1 MKKKLVVLTTGGT
14 GGHIFPAEAVAS
26 SLKKQDACKMA
37 FITDKR
43 AQKRV
48 KGTLAS
54 LPVYYICASSVTG
67 KGLIGK
73 INAAFKLMYGTMQAV
88 RVLLKLRPQ
97 LVVGFGGYASVPT
110 VLAAQFLHIPVA
122 LHEQNAVLGRANRL
136 LARQTCLI
144 ATTFT
149 PTKLIPQ
156 NARTIQAGTPV
167 RPQII
172 EKVGTP
178 YSTDT
183 DEFRLFIMGGSQG
196 ARAFSDILPKALVG
210 LSPEL
215 KAKLVLTQQVRAEDM
230 DRVQEEY
237 RNSGI
242 KSINLSPFFDNVP
255 EILSNAHLVISRAG
269 SSSLAEL
276 SALGRP
282 ALLIPLPTAADDHQ
296 TANARIWTANGAG
309 WLLVEKETT
318 PEVITE
324 RLTSLMENP
333 TVLRKAA
340 DCALNTRPKTNAEK
354 VLSDAIIDILKD
366 NKK

>member
-1 MKKKLVVLTTGGT
+1 MKKNLIVLTTGGT

-26 SLKKQDACKMA
+26 YLVKQKDYKLA

-43 AQKRV
+43 IQKRIS
-48 KGTLAS
+48 GTLAT
-54 LPVYYICASSVTG
+54 LPVYYICASSITG
-67 KGLIGK
+67 RGFFGK
-73 INAAFKLMYGTMQAV
+73 VKAAFKLAYGTLQAV
-88 RVLLKLRPQ
+88 RVLIKLRPR
-97 LVVGFGGYASVPT
+97 LVVGFGGYASVPA

-136 LARQTCLI
+136 LARRTCLI

-149 PTKLIPQ
+149 PTKQIPQ
-156 NARTIQAGTPV
+156 GAKTIQTGMPV

-172 EKVGTP
+172 AKANTP
-178 YSTDT
+178 YPTDT
-183 DEFRLFIMGGSQG
+183 EEFRLFIMGGSQG
-196 ARAFSDILPKALVG
+196 ARAFSDILPKALVA

-255 EILSNAHLVISRAG
+255 EILSDAHLVISRSGA
-269 SSSLAEL
+269 SSLAEF
-276 SALGRP
+276 SMLGRP

-296 TANARIWTANGAG
+296 TANARIWTADGAG
-309 WLLVEKETT
+309 WLMVEKETT

-333 TVLRKAA
+333 TVLTNAA
-340 DCALNTRPKTNAEK
+340 QCALNTNPKISADK
-354 VLSDAIIDILKD
+354 ALADAITDILKE
-366 NKK
+366 KAK

>member
-1 MKKKLVVLTTGGT
+1 MKKNLIVLTTGGT

-26 SLKKQDACKMA
+26 YLKKQKACDMA

-48 KGTLAS
+48 VGTLAT
-54 LPVYYICASSVTG
+54 LPVYYLCASSITG
-67 KGLIGK
+67 KGLFGK
-73 INAAFKLMYGTMQAV
+73 FKAAVKLAYGTLQAV
-88 RVLLKLRPQ
+88 RVLLKLHPR

-136 LARQTCLI
+136 LARRTNLI

-149 PTKLIPQ
+149 PTKQIPQ
-156 NARTIQAGTPV
+156 GIHTIQTGMPV
-167 RPQII
+167 RNQII
-172 EKVGTP
+172 EKAGTP
-178 YSTDT
+178 YPTDT

-196 ARAFSDILPKALVG
+196 ARAFSDILPKALVA

-230 DRVQEEY
+230 ERVQEEY

-255 EILSNAHLVISRAG
+255 EILSKAHLVISRSG
-269 SSSLAEL
+269 SSSLAEF
-276 SALGRP
+276 SMLGRP

-296 TANARIWTANGAG
+296 TANARIWTADGAG
-309 WLLVEKETT
+309 WLMVEKETT
-318 PEVITE
+318 PETVTE
-324 RLTSLMENP
+324 RITYLMENP
-333 TVLRKAA
+333 TVLSTAA
-340 DCALNTRPKTNAEK
+340 ACALNTNPKTAADQALAE
-354 VLSDAIIDILKD
+354 AIMSILKD
-366 NKK
+366 NAK